1 MMGRKNKAEHINGG
15 EGLKEMGNLHMS
27 EQGREDLEMGRE
39 WNRTLRR
46 HNKPLS

>member
-1 MMGRKNKAEHINGG
+1 MIGRKNKAEHINGG